1 MVRIAKK
8 TDPVKLEELKKKIN
22 DEKYLSLA
30 IQQIAQVL
38 SSEILNLEEEN
49 KV

>member
-22 DEKYLSLA
+22 DEKYMKLA
-30 IQQIAQVL
+30 IQQIAQIL
-38 SSEILNLEEEN
+38 STEILNLEEEN
-49 KV
+49 KG

>member
-8 TDPVKLEELKKKIN
+8 TDPVKLEELKRKIN
-22 DEKYLSLA
+22 DEKYLSTA

-38 SSEILNLEEEN
+38 SSEILNMEEDN
-49 KV
+49 S

>member
-22 DEKYLSLA
+22 DEKYLTLA
-30 IQQIAQVL
+30 IQQIAQIL
-38 SSEILNLEEEN
+38 SSEILSLEEEN

>member
-30 IQQIAQVL
+30 IQQIAQIL
-38 SSEILNLEEEN
+38 STEILSLEEEN
-49 KV
+49 KI

>member
-22 DEKYLSLA
+22 DETYLTLA
-30 IQQIAQVL
+30 IQQIAQIL

-49 KV
+49 KI